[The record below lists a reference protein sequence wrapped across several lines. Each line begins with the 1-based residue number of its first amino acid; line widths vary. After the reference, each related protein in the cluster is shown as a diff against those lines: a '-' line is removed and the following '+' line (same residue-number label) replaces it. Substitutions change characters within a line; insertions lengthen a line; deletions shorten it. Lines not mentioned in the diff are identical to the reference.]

1 MRGRWAD
8 GIEPRNLVW
17 VLKGRLAICERPG
30 GYGPNH
36 RAVRR
41 TEEIIWIRRNEFS
54 CVVSLLSGPH
64 NLHSYDEH
72 EMAYLHLPLG
82 DSPGVAPV
90 LVAYEEITR
99 RVEAGE
105 CLLVH
110 HERVGDVLAGFLA
123 GYWLW
128 MGRYSDVPSALHATE
143 RLLRRPVGQRG
154 RETVLGIARAGITRG
169 DAPTGD
175 DPGTPGASS
184 GGGTGIEEPP
194 ATPAWRVVDR

>member
-1 MRGRWAD
+1 M
-8 GIEPRNLVW
+8 
-17 VLKGRLAICERPG
+17 
-30 GYGPNH
+30 
-36 RAVRR
+36 
-41 TEEIIWIRRNEFS
+41 
-54 CVVSLLSGPH
+54 
-64 NLHSYDEH
+64 
-72 EMAYLHLPLG
+72 
-82 DSPGVAPV
+82 
-90 LVAYEEITR
+90 
-99 RVEAGE
+99 
-105 CLLVH
+105 H

-194 ATPAWRVVDR
+194 RRRVAGRGSVKRAFLALGSNLGDRRALLAAAVAALDDVVAVSPVYETDPVGGPTQGPYLNVVVELRTESSARELLKVALEAEAAAGAGGAPLGAAHPGRGRAVGRG